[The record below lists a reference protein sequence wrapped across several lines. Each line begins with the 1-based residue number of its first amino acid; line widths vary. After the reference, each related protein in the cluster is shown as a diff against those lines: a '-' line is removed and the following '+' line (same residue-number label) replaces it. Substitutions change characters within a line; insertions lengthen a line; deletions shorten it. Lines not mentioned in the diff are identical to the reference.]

1 MLPARDF
8 GRRVGIRPDTGV
20 VTVRMLAKPP
30 LTTRMRADKIGRL
43 LLAVGLLVGI
53 AGGVGLL
60 TGFEPA
66 RLPAALLNIAAYK
79 LTFLAAFGLIAAGAI
94 FRRYARRDA
103 LTDVRPPAVKDG
115 LELSSG
121 QSAHMRSGKRQ
132 RERVHTPSDDE
143 KTGL

>member
-1 MLPARDF
+1 
-8 GRRVGIRPDTGV
+8 
-20 VTVRMLAKPP
+20 
-30 LTTRMRADKIGRL
+30 MRAERIGRF
-43 LLAVGLLVGI
+43 LLAAGLLVGI

-79 LTFLAAFGLIAAGAI
+79 LTFLAAFGLLAAGAI

-103 LTDVRPPAVKDG
+103 LTDLRPTAVKDG

-121 QSAHMRSGKRQ
+121 QSAHMPSKKRQ
-132 RERVHTPSDDE
+132 RERVHDPSADE
-143 KTGL
+143 RTGR